1 MTVASRTGGAP
12 GGRSGRSA
20 RSARSG
26 QSARSGRSGRRPSLA
41 QWVAPEGVAYGIP
54 HVSPVFTMGAIV
66 LLCCATTYYYT
77 LRSAER
83 ACHALGY
90 RDAGCFAHG
99 SSISTAAQNPALEP
113 RPPRGAGDV
122 RVGIPTR
129 GANGLRD
136 ALEPHAPTTSG
147 ARTGAPP
154 SPPSTIAGLRCN
166 IRTSGAYNS
175 EYTQVGFL
183 SNGKEDILALHG
195 RLIMSNRNKWQ
206 YYTASDKFHSVRL
219 PITVGGKNA
228 SSEYGCDEV
237 SNGDSVYVEGYNMP
251 FRVTLYEKQGLE
263 YIPYI

>member
-1 MTVASRTGGAP
+1 MPAARRRGSRNATSYSMARTSSSSSFSPSFAP
-12 GGRSGRSA
+12 SA
-20 RSARSG
+20 MNV
-26 QSARSGRSGRRPSLA
+26 SLRLN
-41 QWVAPEGVAYGIP
+41 
-54 HVSPVFTMGAIV
+54 PVLAVGAIV

-83 ACHALGY
+83 ACHALGHSNGACF
-90 RDAGCFAHG
+90 DA
-99 SSISTAAQNPALEP
+99 
-113 RPPRGAGDV
+113 PPRTDDPFSQRTADS

-129 GANGLRD
+129 GTNTLRD
-136 ALEPHAPTTSG
+136 AYAYASEQAIREQRDKRET
-147 ARTGAPP
+147 
-154 SPPSTIAGLRCN
+154 PPSTGPPTTTMAGLPVN
-166 IRTSGAYNS
+166 IRTSGTYNA

-195 RLIMSNRNKWQ
+195 RMIMPNRNKWQ

-251 FRVTLYEKQGLE
+251 FRVTLYEKQGLQ
-263 YIPYI
+263 YIPYL